1 MCVCTL
7 LAIIFYYFVLTS
19 KYCLFS
25 IAIPSPAQSVTIAPC
40 VHIPML
46 AIFINYPCFI
56 SHSTLSHPNLVQ
68 LIGVSLD
75 SHPIYLV
82 TEFMAKGSL
91 EQYLR
96 SRGRAVITKQ
106 NQIDFAK
113 LVKGMRHKCVLV
125 QRRDCYIF

>member
-1 MCVCTL
+1 MCTL
-7 LAIIFYYFVLTS
+7 LAIIFYYFVLTF
-19 KYCLFS
+19 KYLFVFHCS
-25 IAIPSPAQSVTIAPC
+25 QPRPVSYYCSVCHVPT
-40 VHIPML
+40 L

-113 LVKGMRHKCVLV
+113 LVEGMWHESVLV
-125 QRRDCYIF
+125 QRRDCCIF